1 MYDCVMTKKSFPT
14 MEQMI
19 KTFPLFFGYF
29 MLPTV
34 KENVQ
39 LYKMDKKCLHL
50 IINVLIFLTKRK
62 SFSIVL
68 EHIFQLL
75 MLMMLADMWKNVETI
90 VLQFISGLN
99 VTWTAK

>member
-1 MYDCVMTKKSFPT
+1 MYDCVMTKKTFPT

-50 IINVLIFLTKRK
+50 IINVLIFFDKKKIIFNCTRTY
-62 SFSIVL
+62 FSIV
-68 EHIFQLL
+68 
-75 MLMMLADMWKNVETI
+75 DDVGWYVKNVETI